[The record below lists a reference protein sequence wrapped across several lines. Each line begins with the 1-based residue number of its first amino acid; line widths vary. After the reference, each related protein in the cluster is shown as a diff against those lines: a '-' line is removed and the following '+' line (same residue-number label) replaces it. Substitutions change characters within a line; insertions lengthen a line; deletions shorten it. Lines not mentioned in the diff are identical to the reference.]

1 MQLVEKK
8 RFLAFHRIPRYRP
21 AHRSSHQKLEP
32 CDAAL
37 DPGAPHGRSQGEA
50 MFMQALDPLHNL
62 TLTCLVALIPV
73 VSLLILLAAYRWPAW
88 LATLVGSVITF
99 VLAAWVWRMPLG
111 DGWHA
116 YVYGAAT
123 GVWSVDWIT
132 VWGMVLFNTLTVSG
146 VFENFRRWLIAQ
158 GSMDVRVQ
166 TMLFAWAFGALL
178 EGLVG
183 FGYPWAVV
191 APILI
196 SLGISDL
203 NAIRVAA
210 IANNAPVS
218 FGALGAPI
226 IALAAVTNYPLL
238 ALSGSVGTIV
248 AVLAL
253 LPPWVLLYLVSGAKG
268 MRGGWPLAVVGSLA
282 YIAGQYPV
290 AEYLGPYLPD
300 VTGSIVCFIALLALL
315 KIWQP
320 RSVLGYG
327 GVPVDAALARQT
339 KGHGLSAAE
348 VAQAWMPFL
357 VLLIVV
363 AAWTGPWSP
372 LPKQTWFTAQA
383 VACSS
388 LAVTCDAA
396 KPGVAAAFK
405 FAPYVG
411 GTAILASWIIVALLL
426 LMMGR
431 LKGPQVSQIFRRTFH
446 QMWGAC
452 LVGVFIF
459 GLAYIFNF
467 SGMAASLAKGFSSM
481 GTAFIVVSPILG
493 FIGVALS
500 GSNTSTNAMFGKF
513 QALVAAQ
520 LGMPLLLPPTL
531 NSVGAEIGKP
541 VAPQTAS
548 VGVSTS
554 KFVRKEGDVIR
565 HNMGWTFILLAYLIL
580 IAVALYFL
588 HPGAMMFRAP
598 SAS

>member
-1 MQLVEKK
+1 
-8 RFLAFHRIPRYRP
+8 
-21 AHRSSHQKLEP
+21 
-32 CDAAL
+32 
-37 DPGAPHGRSQGEA
+37 
-50 MFMQALDPLHNL
+50 MFTQVLDPLHNL
-62 TLTCLVALIPV
+62 TLTCLVALVPV
-73 VSLLILLAAYRWPAW
+73 VSLLVMLAVFRWPAW
-88 LATLVGSVITF
+88 LATLLGSLLTF
-99 VLAAWVWRMPLG
+99 ALAVWVWHMPLG
-111 DGWHA
+111 DGSHA
-116 YVYGAAT
+116 YAYGAAT
-123 GVWSVDWIT
+123 GVWNVDWIT
-132 VWGMVLFNTLTVSG
+132 FWGMVLFNVLAVSG

-218 FGALGAPI
+218 YGALGAPI
-226 IALAAVTNYPLL
+226 IALAAVTGYPLL
-238 ALSGSVGTIV
+238 ALSGSVGTVV

-253 LPPWVLLYLVSGAKG
+253 LPPWVLLYLVSGWEGVK
-268 MRGGWPLAVVGSLA
+268 GGWPLAVVGSLG

-290 AEYLGPYLPD
+290 AVHLGPYLPD
-300 VTGSIVCFIALLALL
+300 ITGAIVCFAALLALL
-315 KIWQP
+315 KVWQP
-320 RSVLGYG
+320 KTVLGYG

-339 KGHGLSAAE
+339 QSHGLKSGE
-348 VAQAWMPFL
+348 VLQAWMPFI

-372 LPKQTWFTAQA
+372 LPKISWFKAQA
-383 VACSS
+383 VACSA
-388 LAVTCDAA
+388 LASTCPEKGNVTA
-396 KPGVAAAFK
+396 VFN
-405 FAPYVG
+405 FAPFIG
-411 GTAILASWIIVALLL
+411 GSAILGACTVIVILLL
-426 LMMGR
+426 GLGR
-431 LKGPQVSQIFRRTFH
+431 LKGSQLGEVFRRTFH

-459 GLAYIFNF
+459 GLAYVFNY
-467 SGMAASLAKGFSSM
+467 SGMAASLAKGFSSL
-481 GTAFIVVSPILG
+481 GTAFIIVAPILG

-513 QALVAAQ
+513 QALVGVQ
-520 LGMPLLLPPTL
+520 LGMPPLLLPTL

-541 VAPQTAS
+541 IAPQTAS

-554 KFVRKEGDVIR
+554 RFVRKEGDVIR
-565 HNMGWTFILLAYLIL
+565 HNMGWTFILLAYLVV
-580 IAVALYFL
+580 IAVACYLL
-588 HPGAMMFRAP
+588 RPAAMLVP
-598 SAS
+598 S

>member
-1 MQLVEKK
+1 MFTQL
-8 RFLAFHRIPRYRP
+8 I
-21 AHRSSHQKLEP
+21 
-32 CDAAL
+32 
-37 DPGAPHGRSQGEA
+37 
-50 MFMQALDPLHNL
+50 DPLGNL

-73 VSLLILLAAYRWPAW
+73 VFLLVLLAIFRLPAW
-88 LATLVGSVITF
+88 LATLLGSIVTF
-99 VLAAWVWRMPLG
+99 LLAVWVWKMPTDQG
-111 DGWHA
+111 SRA
-116 YVYGAAT
+116 YLYGAAT
-123 GVWSVDWIT
+123 GVWNVNWIT
-132 VWGMVLFNTLTVSG
+132 FWGMVLFNTLAVSG

-158 GSMDVRVQ
+158 GSLDVRVQ

-218 FGALGAPI
+218 YGALGAPI

-253 LPPWVLLYLVSGAKG
+253 LPPWVLLYLVSGKEGMKG
-268 MRGGWPLAVVGSLA
+268 AWPLAVVGSLG
-282 YIAGQYPV
+282 YILGQYPV
-290 AEYLGPYLPD
+290 AVYLGPYLPD
-300 VTGSIVCFIALLALL
+300 ITGSIVCFIALLLL
-315 KIWQP
+315 LRVWQP
-320 RSVLGYG
+320 KTVLGYG
-327 GVPVDAALARQT
+327 GVPVDAAAARQT
-339 KGHGLSAAE
+339 QGHGLTTGG
-348 VAQAWMPFL
+348 VLQAWLPFL
-357 VLLIVV
+357 VLLVVV

-372 LPKQTWFTAQA
+372 LPKISWFKTQA
-383 VACSS
+383 VACSA
-388 LAVTCDAA
+388 LAATCPA
-396 KPGVAAAFK
+396 KGNVSAVFN
-405 FAPYVG
+405 FAPYIG
-411 GTAILASWIIVALLL
+411 GSAILVSWLIVAVLLL
-426 LMMGR
+426 ATGR
-431 LKGPQVSQIFRRTFH
+431 LKGAQIGEVFRRTWH

-459 GLAYIFNF
+459 GLAYTFNY

-481 GTAFIVVSPILG
+481 GTAFIVVAPILG

-513 QALVAAQ
+513 QALVGTQ
-520 LGMPLLLPPTL
+520 LGLPPLLLPSL

-580 IAVALYFL
+580 IAIGCYLL
-588 HPGAMMFRAP
+588 HPLAMSLP
-598 SAS
+598 Q

>member
-1 MQLVEKK
+1 MFTQL
-8 RFLAFHRIPRYRP
+8 
-21 AHRSSHQKLEP
+21 
-32 CDAAL
+32 
-37 DPGAPHGRSQGEA
+37 
-50 MFMQALDPLHNL
+50 LDPLDNL
-62 TLTCLVALIPV
+62 TVTCLVALIPV
-73 VSLLILLAAYRWPAW
+73 VSLLVLLAVFRWPAW
-88 LATLVGSVITF
+88 LATLVGSIVTF
-99 VLAAWVWRMPLG
+99 ALAAWVWKMPLG

-123 GVWSVDWIT
+123 GVWNVDWIT

-146 VFENFRRWLIAQ
+146 VFENFRRWLIAH
-158 GSMDVRVQ
+158 GTMDVRVQ

-226 IALAAVTNYPLL
+226 IALAAVTDYPLL
-238 ALSGSVGTIV
+238 ALSGSIGTIV

-253 LPPWVLLYLVSGAKG
+253 LPPWVLLYLVSGREGVK
-268 MRGGWPLAVVGSLA
+268 GGWPLAVVGSLA

-290 AEYLGPYLPD
+290 ATHLGPFLPD
-300 VTGSIVCFIALLALL
+300 VTGAIVCFIALLALL
-315 KIWQP
+315 KFWRP
-320 RSVLGYG
+320 KDVLGYG
-327 GVPVDAALARQT
+327 GVPVDAAVARQ
-339 KGHGLSAAE
+339 KQAHGLTAGE
-348 VAQAWMPFL
+348 VAQAWMPFV

-372 LPKQTWFTAQA
+372 LPKVTWFTAQA

-388 LAVTCDAA
+388 LAATCSAA
-396 KPGVAAAFK
+396 KPAVTAAFK

-426 LMMGR
+426 LAMGR
-431 LKGPQVSQIFRRTFH
+431 LKGAQIGEIFRRTFQ

-459 GLAYIFNF
+459 GLAYIFNY
-467 SGMAASLAKGFSSM
+467 SGQAASLAKGFSSM

-513 QALVAAQ
+513 QALVATQ
-520 LGMPLLLPPTL
+520 LGMPILLPPTL

-565 HNMGWTFILLAYLIL
+565 HNMGWTFILLAYLIV
-580 IAVALYFL
+580 IAIAFYFL
-588 HPGAMMFRAP
+588 HPAPMMLSSRP
-598 SAS
+598 VM

>member
-1 MQLVEKK
+1 
-8 RFLAFHRIPRYRP
+8 
-21 AHRSSHQKLEP
+21 
-32 CDAAL
+32 
-37 DPGAPHGRSQGEA
+37 
-50 MFMQALDPLHNL
+50 MFTQVLDPLHNL

-73 VSLLILLAAYRWPAW
+73 VSLLVMLAVFRWPAW
-88 LATLVGSVITF
+88 LATLFGSLLTF
-99 VLAAWVWRMPLG
+99 ALAVWVWHMPLG
-111 DGWHA
+111 DGSHA
-116 YVYGAAT
+116 YAYGAAT
-123 GVWSVDWIT
+123 GVWNVDWIT
-132 VWGMVLFNTLTVSG
+132 FWGMVLFNVLAVSG

-218 FGALGAPI
+218 YGALGAPI
-226 IALAAVTNYPLL
+226 IALAAVTGYPLL
-238 ALSGSVGTIV
+238 ALSGSVGTVV

-253 LPPWVLLYLVSGAKG
+253 LPPWVLLYLVSGWEGVK
-268 MRGGWPLAVVGSLA
+268 GGWPLAVVGSLG

-290 AEYLGPYLPD
+290 AVHLGPYLPD
-300 VTGSIVCFIALLALL
+300 ITGAIVCFAALLALL
-315 KIWQP
+315 KVWQP
-320 RSVLGYG
+320 KTVLGYG

-339 KGHGLSAAE
+339 QSHGLKSGE
-348 VAQAWMPFL
+348 VLQAWMPFI

-372 LPKQTWFTAQA
+372 LPKISWFKAQA
-383 VACSS
+383 VACSA
-388 LAVTCDAA
+388 LASTCPEKGNVTA
-396 KPGVAAAFK
+396 VFN
-405 FAPYVG
+405 FAPFIG
-411 GTAILASWIIVALLL
+411 GSAILGACTVIVILLL
-426 LMMGR
+426 ALGR
-431 LKGPQVSQIFRRTFH
+431 LKGSQLGEVFRRTFH

-459 GLAYIFNF
+459 GLAYVFNY
-467 SGMAASLAKGFSSM
+467 SGMAASLAKGFASL
-481 GTAFIVVSPILG
+481 GTAFIIVAPILG

-513 QALVAAQ
+513 QALVGVQ
-520 LGMPLLLPPTL
+520 LGMPPLLLPTL

-541 VAPQTAS
+541 IAPQTAS

-554 KFVRKEGDVIR
+554 RFVRKEGDVIR
-565 HNMGWTFILLAYLIL
+565 HNMGWTFILLAYLVV
-580 IAVALYFL
+580 IAVACYLL
-588 HPGAMMFRAP
+588 RPAAMLVP
-598 SAS
+598 S

>member
-1 MQLVEKK
+1 LGDINVFTQL
-8 RFLAFHRIPRYRP
+8 I
-21 AHRSSHQKLEP
+21 
-32 CDAAL
+32 
-37 DPGAPHGRSQGEA
+37 
-50 MFMQALDPLHNL
+50 DPLGNL
-62 TLTCLVALIPV
+62 ALTCLVALIPV
-73 VSLLILLAAYRWPAW
+73 VSLLAMLAVWRLPAW
-88 LATLVGSVITF
+88 LATLLGSIIT
-99 VLAAWVWRMPLG
+99 VALAIWVWKMPLN
-111 DGWHA
+111 DGGHA
-116 YVYGAAT
+116 YFYGAAT
-123 GVWSVDWIT
+123 GVWNVDWIT
-132 VWGMVLFNTLTVSG
+132 FWGMILFNTLTVSG

-166 TMLFAWAFGALL
+166 TMLFAWSFGALL

-218 FGALGAPI
+218 YGALGAPI

-238 ALSGSVGTIV
+238 ALSGSVGTVV

-253 LPPWVLLYLVSGAKG
+253 LPPWVLLYLVSGMQGLKG
-268 MRGGWPLAVVGSLA
+268 AWPLAVVGSLG
-282 YIAGQYPV
+282 YILGQYPV
-290 AEYLGPYLPD
+290 AVYLGPYLPD
-300 VTGSIVCFIALLALL
+300 ITGAIVSFAALLALL
-315 KIWQP
+315 KVWQP
-320 RSVLGYG
+320 KAALGYG
-327 GVPVDAALARQT
+327 GVPIDAALVRQNQ
-339 KGHGLSAAE
+339 GHGLRPGE
-348 VAQAWMPFL
+348 VAQAWMPFV
-357 VLLIVV
+357 VLLAVV

-372 LPKQTWFTAQA
+372 LPKVTWFSAKA
-383 VACSS
+383 VACS
-388 LAVTCDAA
+388 AAATACTAA
-396 KPGVAAAFK
+396 KPDVTAVFK

-411 GTAILASWIIVALLL
+411 GSAILAAWVLVAILLL
-426 LMMGR
+426 VMGKLR
-431 LKGPQVSQIFRRTFH
+431 GGQIGEVFRRTFH

-459 GLAYIFNF
+459 GLAYVFNY
-467 SGMAASLAKGFSSM
+467 SGMAASLAKGFSGL
-481 GTAFIVVSPILG
+481 GTAFIIVSPILG

-513 QALVAAQ
+513 QALVGAQ
-520 LGMPLLLPPTL
+520 LGMPPLLLPTL

-565 HNMGWTFILLAYLIL
+565 HNMGWTFILLAYLII
-580 IAVALYFL
+580 IALGCYFL
-588 HPGAMMFRAP
+588 HP
-598 SAS
+598 ASMTPLPR